1 MQGVLHVIDLQTNIR
16 VAVHFSS
23 RSLERFIKSNEVLAK
38 LDTSHLPANARA
50 LLLCERALELKERGE
65 FDAAREVM
73 RPLWPQLGQRPNT
86 EGLNPVTTA
95 EVLLCAGVLTSW
107 IGGQN
112 QIKEADEWAR
122 DCLTE
127 SMRIFETEKDAKK
140 VAQVQTE
147 IAYCYRRA
155 GALDEARIWFINAL
169 QKLIIEGN
177 ARANALLGLSVV
189 EWSLA
194 RYDEAFEILTDNAR
208 LFRKINS
215 HSLKGFYHNQLA
227 MVLRSVAPSHNRE
240 AYYKRA
246 LREYEAA
253 EIEFKLARN
262 TLFRADVN
270 NNRGF
275 LLYKLSRFRQAH
287 QFLNE
292 ARRLALVVR
301 NKVVVA
307 QIDDTRAQVFI
318 AEKKYTEAEAVARAA
333 AASLRKSGHL
343 GLLIDTLITHGI
355 ALARLS
361 KREKAEFNFREGI
374 EIAHQIGVLSKAG
387 IASLTLIEEID
398 RLPPDVLA
406 HAYQQA
412 AEWMSNCQSEAL
424 LSRFRQAGSKLALE
438 LLREKGTKHAPTLFN
453 MPIDLDNEVLMF
465 ERELIR
471 QALAKVEGGS
481 VVDAAKWLGI
491 SYQLLAHRIRTKH
504 PELDKVRS
512 PVRRRPGR
520 NIGKRRK

>member
-1 MQGVLHVIDLQTNIR
+1 MRT
-16 VAVHFSS
+16 
-23 RSLERFIKSNEVLAK
+23 LAK

-50 LLLCERALELKERGE
+50 YALCERALELKERGE

-73 RPLWPQLGQRPNT
+73 RPLWKQLGQRPDT

-95 EVLLCAGVLTSW
+95 EVLLCAGILTSW

-122 DCLTE
+122 DLLTE
-127 SMRIFETEKDAKK
+127 SMRIFEAEKDAKK
-140 VAQVQTE
+140 VAQVRTE

-155 GALDEARIWFINAL
+155 GALDEARIWFTDAL

-189 EWSLA
+189 EWSLT
-194 RYDEAFEILTDNAR
+194 RYDESFKILTDNAN

-227 MVLRSVAPSHNRE
+227 MVLRSVAPSHKRD

-253 EIEFKLARN
+253 ELEFKLACN

-287 QFLNE
+287 HYLQE
-292 ARRLALVVR
+292 ARRLALLVR

-307 QIDDTRAQVFI
+307 QIDDTRAQVLI

-333 AASLRKSGHL
+333 VTSLRKSGHQ

-355 ALARLS
+355 ALARLGKS
-361 KREKAEFNFREGI
+361 DKAEFSLREAI
-374 EIAHQIGVLSKAG
+374 EVAHQIDVLSKAG

-398 RLPPDVLA
+398 HLAPDALA

-412 AEWMSNCQSEAL
+412 GEWLSNCQSEAL
-424 LSRFRQAGSKLALE
+424 LLRFKAAGTKLALE
-438 LLREKGTKHAPTLFN
+438 LLREKETTDTTKTLFN
-453 MPIDLDNEVLMF
+453 MPRDLTNEVLKF
-465 ERELIR
+465 ERDLIS
-471 QALAKVEGGS
+471 QALAKVDGRI
-481 VVDAAKWLGI
+481 VYAAKLLGI
-491 SYQLLAHRIRTKH
+491 SYQRLAHRIRSRH
-504 PELDKVRS
+504 PELVKERS
-512 PVRRRPGR
+512 PVRRRPR
-520 NIGKRRK
+520 KR

>member
-1 MQGVLHVIDLQTNIR
+1 MV
-16 VAVHFSS
+16 
-23 RSLERFIKSNEVLAK
+23 
-38 LDTSHLPANARA
+38 
-50 LLLCERALELKERGE
+50 
-65 FDAAREVM
+65 
-73 RPLWPQLGQRPNT
+73 
-86 EGLNPVTTA
+86 
-95 EVLLCAGVLTSW
+95 
-107 IGGQN
+107 
-112 QIKEADEWAR
+112 
-122 DCLTE
+122 
-127 SMRIFETEKDAKK
+127 
-140 VAQVQTE
+140 
-147 IAYCYRRA
+147 
-155 GALDEARIWFINAL
+155 INAL

-189 EWSLA
+189 EWSLT
-194 RYDEAFEILTDNAR
+194 RYDEAFKILTDNAK

-227 MVLRSVAPSHNRE
+227 MVLRSVAPSHNRA

-253 EIEFKLARN
+253 ELEFKLARN

-275 LLYKLSRFRQAH
+275 LLYKLLRFRQAH
-287 QFLNE
+287 NYLNE

-318 AEKKYTEAEAVARAA
+318 AEAKYTEAEAVARIA

-355 ALARLS
+355 ALARLG
-361 KREKAEFNFREGI
+361 KREKAEFNFRESI
-374 EIAHQIGVLSKAG
+374 EIAHQMGVLSKAG
-387 IASLTLIEEID
+387 IASLALIEEID
-398 RLPPDVLA
+398 HLAPDVLA

-412 AEWMSNCQSEAL
+412 AEWLSNCQSESL
-424 LSRFRQAGSKLALE
+424 LLKFRNAGTKLALA
-438 LLREKGTKHAPTLFN
+438 LLREKETDNASSLFN
-453 MPIDLDNEVLMF
+453 MPIDLDNEVLMY

-471 QALAKVEGGS
+471 QALSKVKGGS

-491 SYQLLAHRIRTKH
+491 SYQLLTHRIRKKH
-504 PELDKVRS
+504 SELIKERS
-512 PVRRRPGR
+512 PVFSQTKPKDNARQEGSKISRITQLPLHHYLLARVLLPLLLFLRAVGDGEGELDVLVVAVDFQFDPVGFDVFVGLGEFVYFR
-520 NIGKRRK
+520 AVGGVEGNGVEAAVHCAF

>member
-1 MQGVLHVIDLQTNIR
+1 MQGH
-16 VAVHFSS
+16 
-23 RSLERFIKSNEVLAK
+23 
-38 LDTSHLPANARA
+38 

-73 RPLWPQLGQRPNT
+73 RPLWKQLGERPDT

-95 EVLLCAGVLTSW
+95 EVLLCAGILTSW

-122 DCLTE
+122 DLLTE
-127 SMRIFETEKDAKK
+127 SMRIFEAEKDAKK
-140 VAQVQTE
+140 VAQVRTE

-155 GALDEARIWFINAL
+155 GALDEARIWFTDAL

-189 EWSLA
+189 EWSLT
-194 RYDEAFEILTDNAR
+194 RYDESFKILTDNAN

-227 MVLRSVAPSHNRE
+227 MVLRSVAPSHKRD

-287 QFLNE
+287 QYLQE
-292 ARRLALVVR
+292 ARRLALLVR

-307 QIDDTRAQVFI
+307 QIDDTRAQVLI

-333 AASLRKSGHL
+333 VASLRKSGHQ

-355 ALARLS
+355 ALARLGKS
-361 KREKAEFNFREGI
+361 EKAEFNFRESI

-398 RLPPDVLA
+398 HLAPDALA

-412 AEWMSNCQSEAL
+412 AEWLSNCQSEAL
-424 LSRFRQAGSKLALE
+424 LLKFKAAGTKLALE
-438 LLREKGTKHAPTLFN
+438 LLREKETEDATKTLFN
-453 MPIDLDNEVLMF
+453 MPRDLTDEVLKF
-465 ERELIR
+465 ERDLIR
-471 QALAKVEGGS
+471 QALAKVEGGR

-491 SYQLLAHRIRTKH
+491 SYQRLAHRIRTRH
-504 PELDKVRS
+504 PELVKERS
-512 PVRRRPGR
+512 PVRRRP
-520 NIGKRRK
+520 RKQSGAPSST

>member
-1 MQGVLHVIDLQTNIR
+1 MRT
-16 VAVHFSS
+16 
-23 RSLERFIKSNEVLAK
+23 LAK

-50 LLLCERALELKERGE
+50 LFLCERALDLKERGE

-86 EGLNPVTTA
+86 EGFNPTTTA
-95 EVLLCAGVLTSW
+95 EVLLCTGILTSW

-122 DCLTE
+122 DYLTE
-127 SMRIFETEKDAKK
+127 SMRLFAAEKDAKK

-155 GALDEARIWFINAL
+155 GALDEARIWFIDAL
-169 QKLIIEGN
+169 EKLIIEGN

-189 EWSLA
+189 EWSLS
-194 RYDEAFEILTDNAR
+194 RYDESFKILTDNAI
-208 LFRKINS
+208 LFRKITS

-227 MVLRSVAPSHNRE
+227 MVLRSVAPSHNRD

-246 LREYEAA
+246 IREYEAA
-253 EIEFKLARN
+253 ELEFKLARN

-287 QFLNE
+287 QYLNE
-292 ARRLALVVR
+292 ARRLALLVR

-307 QIDDTRAQVFI
+307 QIDDTRAQVLI
-318 AEKKYTEAEAVARAA
+318 AEKKYAEAEAVARPAVL
-333 AASLRKSGHL
+333 SLRKSGHL

-355 ALARLS
+355 ALARLG
-361 KREKAEFNFREGI
+361 KREKAEFNLREAI
-374 EIAHQIGVLSKAG
+374 EVAHQIGVLSKAG

-398 RLPPDVLA
+398 DLAPRGLA

-412 AEWMSNCQSEAL
+412 GEWLTDLQSEAL
-424 LSRFRQAGSKLALE
+424 LLKFKAAGDKLALE
-438 LLREKGTKHAPTLFN
+438 LLREYEATDTTPLFN
-453 MPIDLDNEVLMF
+453 MPRNLTQEVLEF
-465 ERELIR
+465 ERNLIR
-471 QALAKVEGGS
+471 QALGKVEGGR
-481 VVDAAKWLGI
+481 VVDAAKWLGV
-491 SYQLLAHRIRTKH
+491 SYQRLVHRIRTKH
-504 PELDKVRS
+504 PELMKERS
-512 PVRRRPGR
+512 PVRHRA
-520 NIGKRRK
+520 RRK